1 MRYYLRDN
9 MLIMTIE
16 EAYSTVRFYDRDLWR
31 ALAQMNSEWDELDIY
46 DKTAYKMVKRE
57 LEKEMING
65 N

>member
-1 MRYYLRDN
+1 

-16 EAYSTVRFYDRDLWR
+16 EAYSAVQFYGRDLWKS
-31 ALAQMNSEWDELDIY
+31 LAQMNSEWDDLDIY

-57 LEKEMING
+57 LEKEMTNG

>member
-1 MRYYLRDN
+1 

-16 EAYSTVRFYDRDLWR
+16 EAYAAVRFYNRDLWK
-31 ALAQMNSEWDELDIY
+31 ALAQIDSEWDDLDIY

-57 LEKEMING
+57 LEKEMTNG

>member
-1 MRYYLRDN
+1 

-16 EAYSTVRFYDRDLWR
+16 EAYAAVSFYNRDLWQ
-31 ALAQMNSEWDELDIY
+31 ALAQINSEWDDMDIY

-57 LEKEMING
+57 LEKEMTNG

>member
-1 MRYYLRDN
+1 

-16 EAYSTVRFYDRDLWR
+16 EAYAAVQFYHRDMWR
-31 ALAQMNSEWDELDIY
+31 ALAQMNNEWDDLDIY

-57 LEKEMING
+57 LEKEMTNG

>member
-1 MRYYLRDN
+1 
-9 MLIMTIE
+9 MLIMTID
-16 EAYSTVRFYDRDLWR
+16 EAYSAVQFYHRDLWK

-57 LEKEMING
+57 LEKEMTNG

>member
-1 MRYYLRDN
+1 
-9 MLIMTIE
+9 MLIMTID
-16 EAYSTVRFYDRDLWR
+16 EAYSAVQFYHRNLWK

-57 LEKEMING
+57 LEKEMTNG

>member
-1 MRYYLRDN
+1 

-16 EAYSTVRFYDRDLWR
+16 EAYAAVQFYNRDLWK
-31 ALAQMNSEWDELDIY
+31 ALAQLNSEWDDLDIY

-57 LEKEMING
+57 LEKEMTNG

>member
-1 MRYYLRDN
+1 

-16 EAYSTVRFYDRDLWR
+16 EAYAAVSFYNRDLWK
-31 ALAQMNSEWDELDIY
+31 ALAQINNEWDDMDIY

-57 LEKEMING
+57 LEKEMTNG

>member
-1 MRYYLRDN
+1 

-16 EAYSTVRFYDRDLWR
+16 EAYSAVRFYDRDLWR
-31 ALAQMNSEWDELDIY
+31 ALAQINSEWDDLDIY

-57 LEKEMING
+57 LEKEMTNG